1 MAKYKLSLK
10 LSNGNTVDADGTID
24 IPSGGATTWYSHTI
38 SVTNSGSSAIVVNF
52 TLPFADEINTRAK
65 FVSLINSLTANGS
78 KQIVAKGS
86 YTPNIVGNPQ
96 MWYTLDN
103 IVRADI
109 MEALAIAILTLQF
122 IDVGLTNNNIVLSKT
137 SAAMPIINASF
148 ADSVV
153 AIPTSI

>member
-10 LSNGNTVDADGTID
+10 LSNGNTVDASGTID
-24 IPSGGATTWYSHTI
+24 IPTPTVWYSHTI

-103 IVRADI
+103 IVRANI
-109 MEALAIAILTLQF
+109 MEALAIATLTLQF

-137 SAAMPIINASF
+137 SATMPIINASF